1 MFSIFKQKVIMKIA
15 IVVSVILLIIAF
27 RLSESKTYTHEEW
40 DEECRKMF
48 KKHGPVPED
57 EE

>member
-1 MFSIFKQKVIMKIA
+1 MIKI
-15 IVVSVILLIIAF
+15 IVVVFIIVLIIAF
-27 RLSESKTYTHEEW
+27 RVSKSKTYTHEEW